1 MPIAPL
7 RKKYIGE
14 VLLTKGVIT
23 REQLKAALDEQQ
35 KTRERLGTILLRLGF
50 IREKD
55 LLEALSFQLGIA
67 LVYLKET
74 KVDETLLKLIPER
87 MARKFSCIPVSR
99 KGDLLILAMADPANV
114 VAMDEIESN
123 TGLKVSPLLALEKDI
138 TEGIDK
144 YYKGLAIMKDLPEE
158 AVEEITASDIEKGE
172 EGEFEAEDAPVI
184 KYVNSLL
191 FEAVTKNAS
200 DIHIEPQEDGVSLRL
215 RLDGNLQDFPN
226 PPRRLF
232 SAIISR
238 IKIMANL
245 DIAEKRIPQDGKT
258 KVKVGDKKID
268 IRVSTL
274 RTIYGEKIV
283 MRILDRSSVSLDLSD
298 LGFSEPDAFSYKEAL
313 EKPYGMILVTGPT
326 GSGKTTTLYAGLN
339 YINRP
344 DVNIVTVEDP
354 VEYELRKVNQVQVR
368 SDIGLGFAK
377 MLRTIV
383 RQDPDIIMV
392 GEIRDRET
400 AEIAIQ
406 AALTGHLVL

>member
-245 DIAEKRIPQDGKT
+245 DIAEK
-258 KVKVGDKKID
+258 
-268 IRVSTL
+268 
-274 RTIYGEKIV
+274 
-283 MRILDRSSVSLDLSD
+283 
-298 LGFSEPDAFSYKEAL
+298 
-313 EKPYGMILVTGPT
+313 
-326 GSGKTTTLYAGLN
+326 
-339 YINRP
+339 
-344 DVNIVTVEDP
+344 
-354 VEYELRKVNQVQVR
+354 
-368 SDIGLGFAK
+368 
-377 MLRTIV
+377 
-383 RQDPDIIMV
+383 
-392 GEIRDRET
+392 
-400 AEIAIQ
+400 
-406 AALTGHLVL
+406 